1 SSVRA
6 RLAGRR
12 PRGGSRRGGFPRET
26 RHLTAPFEVG
36 DDVGGRGLAVPAVLR
51 LEPVAEVLALRDGK
65 KRRVP
70 PPPRPGGP
78 AGLRERGEPPPGTA
92 RGLPRGAG
100 PAAGA
105 AGAALG
111 PHGRGPRGGP
121 RP

>member
-70 PPPRPGGP
+70 PPPRPGEP
-78 AGLRERGEPPPGTA
+78 AGLRERGGPQTWAGPDPR
-92 RGLPRGAG
+92 RGPG
-100 PAAGA
+100 PAAG
-105 AGAALG
+105 
-111 PHGRGPRGGP
+111 
-121 RP
+121 